1 MASEK
6 SDLAGLAD
14 RYATAL
20 YELADEAK
28 ALDAVA
34 EDLRTLRAMIAESAD
49 LRRLLRSPV
58 LGRADQ
64 ARAITALAAHVKLSP
79 LVGKFLGLVAQNRRL
94 FAVSAM
100 IDAYLA
106 ELARRRGEAAARVS
120 VAHKLTAA
128 QTAALTEALRK
139 VVGGK
144 IAVEVTTDPTLIGGM
159 VVRLGSRLFDTSL
172 KTKLARLQL
181 AMKGIG

>member
-1 MASEK
+1 VASEK

-28 ALDAVA
+28 ALDTVA
-34 EDLRTLRAMIAESAD
+34 DDLRSLRTMIAGSAD

-58 LGRADQ
+58 LARADQ
-64 ARAITALAAHVKLSP
+64 AKAITALATHAKLSP
-79 LVGKFLGLVAQNRRL
+79 LVVKFLGLAAQNRRL
-94 FAVSAM
+94 FALGAM

-106 ELARRRGEAAARVS
+106 ELAHRRGEMAARVTA
-120 VAHKLTAA
+120 AHKLTDA

-144 IAVEVTTDPTLIGGM
+144 VAVEVTTDPSLIGGM
-159 VVRLGSRLFDTSL
+159 VVKVGSRLFDTSL